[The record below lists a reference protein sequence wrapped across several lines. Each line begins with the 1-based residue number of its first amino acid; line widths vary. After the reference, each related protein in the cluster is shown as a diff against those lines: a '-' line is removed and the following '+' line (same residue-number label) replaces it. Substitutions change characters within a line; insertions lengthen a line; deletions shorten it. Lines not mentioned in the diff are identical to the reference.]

1 MKTDDFQSPPLKQ
14 RQLGAFGLGRHFC
27 PGRGVAFVM
36 VGAALTVLLRDYE
49 LQIVQRPLRWTSMVI
64 GGMARPMGQF
74 RIRATPVKVPQR
86 ASGQGHDAARAQAA
100 MS

>member
-1 MKTDDFQSPPLKQ
+1 MHNGSMSRRTRLLVLLISTPL
-14 RQLGAFGLGRHFC
+14 
-27 PGRGVAFVM
+27 VAFVM

-74 RIRATPVKVPQR
+74 RIRATPVKVMN
-86 ASGQGHDAARAQAA
+86 GHDRRV
-100 MS
+100 S